1 MRSCLESIPDD
12 SKRVFVAFSGGLDSS
27 VLLHLL
33 VSEDLGLELIPWHIN
48 HGLVANAA
56 QMEQFC
62 IERAL
67 SYGLEIRLDRLD
79 LAAVDSNLEAIAR
92 RQRYQLFE
100 QHTQIGDCI
109 LTAHHADDQ
118 AETFLLN
125 ALRGSGVAGLRG
137 IASRRYLGEALLLRP
152 LLGFSRD
159 QLEAYAGE
167 NEVAW
172 FNDPSNQNLRFDR
185 NYLRK
190 QVLPLIKNRWP
201 NFQNAL
207 STCSKIQSET
217 KEMLNELAQQD
228 YAALHI
234 SESSGHARLDVTGLL
249 SLSRGRRKNLV
260 RYWIETAGLSA
271 LPHARLEEL
280 MQQLQA
286 RPDAMPE
293 IAMQDYSIRIYDQQL
308 FLVSASRP
316 RQSGAEFDFGLNPI
330 IEIDQL
336 DLRLTRHEI
345 FRRLDIADR
354 DQALTLRFRQSGEP
368 NSDSHRLKRL
378 FQQHRVP
385 PWERA
390 VTAQI
395 YLDGRLE
402 GLLL

>member
-12 SKRVFVAFSGGLDSS
+12 SKRVIVAFSGGLDSS

-33 VSEDLGLELIPWHIN
+33 VSEGLELELIPWHIN

-62 IERAL
+62 IERAQ

-79 LAAVDSNLEAIAR
+79 LTAVKSNLEAIAR

-100 QHTQIGDCI
+100 QHAQIGDCI

-137 IASRRYLGEALLLRP
+137 IASQRYLGEALLLRP

-159 QLEAYAGE
+159 QLEAYASE

-190 QVLPLIKNRWP
+190 QVLPLIKDRWP

-207 STCSKIQSET
+207 STCSEIQSET
-217 KEMLNELAQQD
+217 KELLDELAQQD

-234 SESSGHARLDVTGLL
+234 PASSGQARLDVTGLL
-249 SLSRGRRKNLV
+249 SLSRGRCKNLV
-260 RYWIETAGLSA
+260 RYWIETAGLTS

-286 RPDAMPE
+286 RPDALPE
-293 IAMQDYSIRIYDQQL
+293 IAMQDYSIRIYDRQL
-308 FLVSASRP
+308 FLVSAGRP
-316 RQSGAEFDFGLNPI
+316 QQSGGEFEFGLNPI
-330 IEIDQL
+330 IEIDNL
-336 DLRLTRHEI
+336 DLRLTRDEI
-345 FRRLDIADR
+345 FRKLDISDR
-354 DQALTLRFRQSGEP
+354 DQALTLRFRQPGEP
-368 NSDSHRLKRL
+368 NSDNHRLKRL

-390 VTAQI
+390 ITAQI